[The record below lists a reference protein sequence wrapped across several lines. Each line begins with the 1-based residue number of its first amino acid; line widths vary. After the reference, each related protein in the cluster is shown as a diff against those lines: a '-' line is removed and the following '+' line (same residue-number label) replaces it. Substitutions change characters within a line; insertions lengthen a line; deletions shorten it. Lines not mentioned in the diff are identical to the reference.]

1 MRNLLPIGR
10 FSQVCRL
17 SIPAL
22 RHYDELGLLPPATV
36 DPDTGYRYYSIAQ
49 AADAERIRTLR
60 FLEMPL
66 PEIRAI
72 LAADHDT
79 ARRLLEAHRQRL
91 AETAERQRYAIT
103 LLDAMLREEP
113 PMTYEVHVH
122 EVAPQTAAS
131 IRGRAA
137 WADLG
142 AFVGGSLQELFH
154 VAGSQGARFAGPPY
168 AIYHHADSTEAEV
181 DVEVG
186 VPVAESVEPE
196 GRVVAT
202 TIAGGLVA
210 TTMHCGPYENVGPAY
225 QALGEWVQEHGHEM
239 AGPPREVYLTDPNT
253 VPDPGANRT
262 EIVWPIRKDGAE

>member
-22 RHYDELGLLPPATV
+22 RHYDELGLLTPATV
-36 DPDTGYRYYSIAQ
+36 DPDTGYRYYSISQ
-49 AADAERIRTLR
+49 AEDADRIRSLR

-66 PEIRAI
+66 PEIRAVLSATPEQARDI
-72 LAADHDT
+72 L
-79 ARRLLEAHRQRL
+79 RAHRERL
-91 AETAERQRYAIT
+91 ATQIERQRFAIG
-103 LLDAMLREEP
+103 LLDAMMREEP
-113 PMTYEVHVH
+113 PMTYEVHLQQVQ
-122 EVAPQTAAS
+122 PQLAAS

-142 AFVGGSLQELFH
+142 AFVGGSLQELYQS
-154 VAGSQGARFAGPPY
+154 AGSQGIRFAGPPY

-186 VPVAESVEPE
+186 VPVADPVDPC
-196 GRVVAT
+196 GRVVNT
-202 TIAGGLVA
+202 EIAGGLVA
-210 TTMHCGPYENVGPAY
+210 TTMHCGAYENVGPAY
-225 QALGEWVQEHGHEM
+225 RALGEWVQEHGHEM
-239 AGPPREVYLTDPNT
+239 AGPPREIYLTDPNA

-262 EIVWPIRKDGAE
+262 EIVWPIK